1 MGRFSS
7 KGVIV
12 AIVIALSHWK
22 ALHGSVTLPTPHL
35 SVHRVLSKE
44 CQKLETLNVELD
56 PMLVVKYLMVLHSSF
71 SVPFAVG

>member
-1 MGRFSS
+1 MGCFSS

-12 AIVIALSHWK
+12 AIVITLSHWK
-22 ALHGSVTLPTPHL
+22 ALVTLPTPHL

-56 PMLVVKYLMVLHSSF
+56 PVLVVKYFMVLHSSF